1 MWKIAQVLSIRMHG
15 SITSCKCGLFL
26 IFFYTRR
33 CSLKIFLAINSF
45 ASCDAVIWLAVR
57 RKWIVPCTLHEFI
70 FKNSHLLVLTFR
82 MRFRTVRRVLFK
94 LAFTQQ
100 AQMHVPK
107 RKFCSFTS
115 LLQKIRFFTSSSFR
129 TLFSLFFIFCCN
141 LCRNVLFNFLIWK
154 MYSGN

>member
-1 MWKIAQVLSIRMHG
+1 MLSIRMHG
-15 SITSCKCGLFL
+15 SITSCKRGLFL

-115 LLQKIRFFTSSSFR
+115 SLQKILLRSLHFFP
-129 TLFSLFFIFCCN
+129 LFFIFCN
-141 LCRNVLFNFLIWK
+141 LCGNVLFDFLIRK
-154 MYSGN
+154 MHSGN